1 MIEIVEIIMER
12 DGLTKREAE
21 LHVNE
26 VKEMILD
33 AIMFADYEEVETIML
48 SELGLEMDYIE
59 LLMSRKGE

>member
-1 MIEIVEIIMER
+1 MQGIVEIIMER

-26 VKEMILD
+26 VKEMIMD
-33 AIMFADYEEVETIML
+33 AIMFADYEEVEMIML

-59 LLMSRKGE
+59 LLMQ